1 MRRVTGKVRAFL
13 RQSIPAK
20 TAILSVAILFLLA
33 PLWARRAEDNAM
45 PGMHDGMAMP
55 MDSPNDAVIQ
65 VAQQAWKRESEF
77 NHHLAGFLVLAA
89 GLLILA
95 DGSIRQRW
103 AVARH
108 VWPICFLASGVFLLI
123 FSDTELW
130 PFGSQSWYFGLTQHA
145 EVLQHKVFAVL
156 LLGLGFVELQRERG
170 VLKAGWSAWV
180 FPVVAATGS
189 LMLFFHHHQAGMHGP
204 DHMQVMWRIQSEHFS
219 FAVTGFGI
227 ALSKGLS
234 EKPSVWRPFFERLFP
249 TLLVVLGALLMV
261 YVE

>member
-1 MRRVTGKVRAFL
+1 MSNVRGFL
-13 RQSIPAK
+13 RQFILAE
-20 TAILSVAILFLLA
+20 AMILSVIVFTLLLPQA
-33 PLWARRAEDNAM
+33 ARARAEQGATH
-45 PGMHDGMAMP
+45 GMHEGMSMP
-55 MDSPNDAVIQ
+55 TDSSVDTATQTAVI
-65 VAQQAWKRESEF
+65 AWKRESEF
-77 NHHLAGFLVLAA
+77 NHHLAGFLVLVA

-95 DGSIRQRW
+95 DGSIRHRW

-108 VWPICFLASGVFLLI
+108 VWPICFLASGIFLLI

-130 PFGSQSWYFGLTQHA
+130 PFGSQSWYFGLTHHA

-156 LLGLGFVELQRERG
+156 LLTVGLIELQRERG
-170 VLKAGWSAWV
+170 VLKAGWSDWV
-180 FPVVAATGS
+180 FPMVAAAGS
-189 LMLFFHHHQAGMHGP
+189 LMLFFHDHQGGMNGP
-204 DHMQVMWRIQSEHFS
+204 DHMQVMRRIQSEHFS

-234 EKPSVWRPFFERLFP
+234 EKPSAWQPFFERLFP